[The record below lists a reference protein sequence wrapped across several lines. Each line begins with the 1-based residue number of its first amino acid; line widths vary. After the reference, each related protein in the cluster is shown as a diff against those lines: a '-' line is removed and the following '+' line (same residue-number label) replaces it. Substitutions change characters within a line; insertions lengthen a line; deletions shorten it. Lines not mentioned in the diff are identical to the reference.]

1 MIYHE
6 LHARSAFSFLRGA
19 SNPEDLAC
27 AAARLSLPSIAL
39 SDRDGVYGSPRL
51 HAAAKEQ
58 GIRAL
63 VGAELTMEDKCI
75 LPVLVATRTGYQN
88 LCRLV
93 TNSRL
98 RGSKTE
104 STVLWN
110 ELPAYAE
117 GLLALTGDEEGIL
130 QDPCHPQ
137 TSKRLEQLRTA
148 FGNGNVLVEIQRHLR
163 RGETWRNKQLVDLAR
178 GHKLPLVATN
188 GVLYA
193 EPDARR
199 ALDLFACA
207 RNHTTFDSA
216 GRLLSIN
223 AERYLKSAAQMERL
237 FADLPEAVENTV
249 KIAERLEFYSREFR
263 LRISKIS
270 GASRGNNGFLFAH
283 GCLCRGAGPLFSSQ
297 RKGPQAIELRARLDR
312 AARLLRLFS
321 YCLGH
326 CQLLHPE

>member
-178 GHKLPLVATN
+178 GTQTSS
-188 GVLYA
+188 
-193 EPDARR
+193 RR
-199 ALDLFACA
+199 
-207 RNHTTFDSA
+207 H
-216 GRLLSIN
+216 
-223 AERYLKSAAQMERL
+223 Q
-237 FADLPEAVENTV
+237 
-249 KIAERLEFYSREFR
+249 
-263 LRISKIS
+263 
-270 GASRGNNGFLFAH
+270 RGP
-283 GCLCRGAGPLFSSQ
+283 LCRTGCAP
-297 RKGPQAIELRARLDR
+297 RA
-312 AARLLRLFS
+312 
-321 YCLGH
+321 
-326 CQLLHPE
+326 